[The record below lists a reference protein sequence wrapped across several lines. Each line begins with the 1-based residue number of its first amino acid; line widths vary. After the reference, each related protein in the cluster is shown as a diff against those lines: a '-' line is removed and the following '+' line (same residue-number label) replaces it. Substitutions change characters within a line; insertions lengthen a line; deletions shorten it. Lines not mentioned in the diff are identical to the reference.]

1 VATDGEVA
9 GDAGFAQVGGDAA
22 ELRQK
27 ELEDER
33 EPDDQR
39 LPARQQRRDLL
50 AALAD
55 VERLR
60 DTAVPLK
67 HGREVPHA
75 EIALVLISDQDH
87 LGMAAPAHRLI
98 RCGGIAL
105 ARRGHIHRRSL
116 QELGGLGRSVRND
129 ATDLGLGLEPVGQ
142 QLLAESAIDL
152 EHVLHVDRI
161 EDRTRPPQDQCLQC
175 SELCR
180 AQGRTCRWLGHSYL
194 PMKWR
199 FR

>member
-1 VATDGEVA
+1 
-9 GDAGFAQVGGDAA
+9 
-22 ELRQK
+22 
-27 ELEDER
+27 
-33 EPDDQR
+33 P
-39 LPARQQRRDLL
+39 
-50 AALAD
+50 
-55 VERLR
+55 R
-60 DTAVPLK
+60 DTAVPLE
-67 HGREVPHA
+67 HGREIPHA

-129 ATDLGLGLEPVGQ
+129 ATDLGMGLEPLGQ
-142 QLLAESAIDL
+142 QLLAESWIVL
-152 EHVLHVDRI
+152 EHVLHVDRV

-199 FR
+199 STDCERRYVRGGMKQPKMARANPRVNDLTTQVSRRWIGAGGAGPGFFISLRALT